1 MFTTAIALIAL
12 LSVVLVSA
20 DEGPVNIAACVRII
34 RGICQGG
41 ILPAADNLACTQACL
56 AQSGIGVVGVCLNL
70 TPLNL
75 GASVCVCL
83 SA

>member
-1 MFTTAIALIAL
+1 AIALIVL

-20 DEGPVNIAACVRII
+20 DDGVNLAACVRII
-34 RGICQGG
+34 RGICHGG
-41 ILPAADNLACTQACL
+41 ILGNAADNLACTQACI
-56 AQSGIGVVGVCLNL
+56 AQGSLGVGVCLNL

>member
-1 MFTTAIALIAL
+1 
-12 LSVVLVSA
+12 
-20 DEGPVNIAACVRII
+20 GPLNVAACVRII

-41 ILPAADNLACTQACL
+41 ILPAADNLACTQACI
-56 AQSGIGVVGVCLNL
+56 AQGGLGVGVCLNL